1 MNIEELKSK
10 LDIVDVVSRYVNL
23 RHVGKYYSGLCPFH
37 KETKPS
43 FYVSPELQIFKCFGC
58 GESGDVFKFLMKI
71 EGVSFAEALEKIK
84 TELGIDIQL
93 AKTPKLNKKILEI
106 NYASL
111 KFFRQQLQTN
121 KAALKYLEKR
131 NLQQSTIDKFEIGFS
146 PGNVLLRDY
155 LYSIGYDFDLIKKAG
170 LIDSKNFDR
179 FQSRI
184 IFPLRDEN
192 GRLVGFTGRIFP
204 ENNPGPK
211 YLNSPETELFK
222 KSQFLYGLYYAKDYI
237 SQLKKVI
244 LVEGQF
250 DFLLAWQNNL
260 RNIVAVSGSSITPQ
274 HLKKLKR
281 FTSKIVFAF
290 DNDQAGFKT
299 ALKANLISRS
309 LGFATFQLK
318 YSGKDLADFFS
329 SGGKELEEEKFEDYL
344 LKFLLDEYANDKER
358 ILETFLPQLKV
369 LKPLEREDY
378 LNKLASTLNI
388 SKEVL
393 NKEIDSLSLDLTLSN
408 QEDKEF
414 LLVEETSLEDKFSLR
429 LVSLIYSF
437 QEEEKTD
444 IIIKEAHNILPTKF
458 SSLLER
464 VINNNLDPEE
474 SNYLEMTKNFYL
486 ATELNF
492 KKELEKTIKTLKT
505 INLKNKLKNLNEK
518 LKISSPEESG
528 KILESIQDVVKE
540 LRLLSKNEKKI

>member
-10 LDIVDVVSRYVNL
+10 LDIVDVVSKYVNL

-43 FYVSPELQIFKCFGC
+43 FYVSQELQIFKCFGC

-71 EGVSFAEALEKIK
+71 ESISFVEAVEKIK
-84 TELGIDIQL
+84 TELGIDVDL
-93 AKTPKLNKKILEI
+93 TKTPKLNKKILEI

-111 KFFRQQLQTN
+111 KFFRQHLQTN

-131 NLQQSTIDKFEIGFS
+131 KLQQSTIDKFEIGFS

-155 LYSIGYDFDLIKKAG
+155 LYSIGYDLDLIKKAG
-170 LIDSKNFDR
+170 LIDNKNFDR

-237 SQLKKVI
+237 SQFKKVI

-260 RNIVAVSGSSITPQ
+260 RNVVAISGSSLTPQ

-309 LGFATFQLK
+309 LGFVTFQLR
-318 YSGKDLADFFS
+318 YNGKDLAEFFS
-329 SGGKELEEEKFEDYL
+329 DNGGELKEEKFEDYIL
-344 LKFLLDEYANDKER
+344 NFLFNEYTNDKER
-358 ILETFLPQLKV
+358 ILELFLPQLKV

-393 NKEIDSLSLDLTLSN
+393 SKEIDNLALDLNLSD
-408 QEDKEF
+408 QENKEF
-414 LLVEETSLEDKFSLR
+414 FIVEETSLEDKFSLR

-437 QEEEKTD
+437 QEKEITD
-444 IIIKEAHNILPTKF
+444 IIKEAHKILPIKF

-464 VINNNLDPEE
+464 VINNDLDTEE
-474 SNYLEMTKNFYL
+474 INFLEMTKNFYL
-486 ATELNF
+486 TTELNL
-492 KKELEKTIKTLKT
+492 KKELEKTIKTLRT

-518 LKISSPEESG
+518 LKVSSPEESG
-528 KILESIQDVVKE
+528 KILESIQDIAKE
-540 LRLLSKNEKKI
+540 LKLLSKNEKKN